1 MFIVN
6 SVGKIMGLFFFLH
19 LLLLP
24 HLKLYLI
31 IIIFK
36 KSIFHVFFKAKN
48 ILYSDD
54 AFVIIATI
62 QKAVASQ
69 FCFSFFPFFK
79 QQFPFNS
86 VTTTFHEVCLS

>member
-36 KSIFHVFFKAKN
+36 NVFFKAKN

-54 AFVIIATI
+54 VFVIIATI

>member
-6 SVGKIMGLFFFLH
+6 SVGKIMGLFFFFFLH

-36 KSIFHVFFKAKN
+36 NVFFKAKN

-54 AFVIIATI
+54 VFVIIATI